1 LYVFLTLFIFLF
13 LFLRF
18 YYNNIELIAYLP
30 SLAHNPPPFKNFCH
44 LPSTHVVSRSGAPG
58 PQIAPPDARGG
69 GDAGANSNQQPNMD
83 VSVEE
88 EDRMPPKIRKKWMH
102 RELEALSLGGAREA
116 SLSPWSW
123 SRSSGGGGQELDG
136 IFRGTDRSAGR
147 MGLGIR
153 IEDDQFYRSMCFGS
167 RQYR

>member
-1 LYVFLTLFIFLF
+1 M
-13 LFLRF
+13 
-18 YYNNIELIAYLP
+18 ELIAYIP
-30 SLAHNPPPFKNFCH
+30 SLAHNPPPPSKISATSH
-44 LPSTHVVSRSGAPG
+44 QRTSLVAQEHQGHKLPRR
-58 PQIAPPDARGG
+58 RGDG
-69 GDAGANSNQQPNMD
+69 GAGANTDQQANTN

-88 EDRMPPKIRKKWMH
+88 EDHMPPKICKKRMH

-116 SLSPWSW
+116 SSSPWSW

-153 IEDDQFYRSMCFGS
+153 IEDDQFYRSMYFCS